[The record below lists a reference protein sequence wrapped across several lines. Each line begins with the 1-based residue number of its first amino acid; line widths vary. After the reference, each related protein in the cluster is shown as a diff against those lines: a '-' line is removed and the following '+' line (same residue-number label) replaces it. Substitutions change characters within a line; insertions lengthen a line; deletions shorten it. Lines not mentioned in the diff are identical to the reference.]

1 MLEAQDAGRFDA
13 GRACIPEEQVKNSRA
28 HALYD
33 QMQIEVLID
42 LLVCPVEREGKDML
56 EVLPK
61 IAKTQASY
69 ATNKV
74 LVLPMNLTISVSY
87 RCNSRCKTC
96 NVWQRPNDDFT
107 IEEYEKTFES
117 IGRDAYWFTFSGGEP
132 TLRKDLPEMVE
143 AAYRHCR
150 PGIINIPT
158 NGIQDKIIPARIE
171 RVLQAAPTSEVIINL
186 SLDGVGEKHDIVRGV
201 KGNFERAMR
210 TYAGLKALKAHYK
223 NFTLGVHTVISN
235 FNVDEFEHIYA
246 FVRDELKP
254 DSFIS
259 EIAEERVELDTV
271 GMGITPPIQKYQPVI
286 ERLQEGIRKA
296 EFSGV
301 SRITQAFRDRYYDI
315 VKRTLVEH
323 RQVIPCLA
331 GVASAQIAPNG
342 DVWTC
347 CIRAES
353 VGNLRE
359 HGYDFRSVWTTAHAD
374 ELRRSIKAGEC
385 YCPLANASYTNML
398 CHTPTLTSVA
408 LDVAKGSVTSALS
421 SKTSGTSARLRSLP
435 VINAADEAR
444 LSNGHTNGHKANTE
458 VEAKV

>member
-1 MLEAQDAGRFDA
+1 
-13 GRACIPEEQVKNSRA
+13 V
-28 HALYD
+28 
-33 QMQIEVLID
+33 
-42 LLVCPVEREGKDML
+42 L

-61 IAKTQASY
+61 IAKMQASY
-69 ATNKV
+69 ALGKP
-74 LVLPMNLTISVSY
+74 LALPMNLTISVSY

-107 IEEYEKTFES
+107 IEEYDRTFAS

-171 RVLQAAPTSEVIINL
+171 RVLQAAPTSDVIVNL

-210 TYAGLKALKAHYK
+210 TYAGLKALKGRYK

-235 FNVDEFEHIYA
+235 FNVDEFENIYA
-246 FVRDELKP
+246 FVRDEMKP

-286 ERLQEGIRKA
+286 ERLQEGIRNA
-296 EFSGV
+296 EFNGV

-315 VKRTLVEH
+315 VKRTLVEK
-323 RQVIPCLA
+323 RQVIPCMA

-359 HGYDFRSVWTTAHAD
+359 HDYDFRSVWTTSHAD

-408 LDVAKGSVTSALS
+408 LDVAKGSVTSAMS
-421 SKTSGTSARLRSLP
+421 SNKNGKSAKLRSLP
-435 VINAADEAR
+435 VINAADEAL
-444 LSNGHTNGHKANTE
+444 LSNGHTNGHKAHTE
-458 VEAKV
+458 IEIKV

>member
-1 MLEAQDAGRFDA
+1 
-13 GRACIPEEQVKNSRA
+13 V
-28 HALYD
+28 
-33 QMQIEVLID
+33 
-42 LLVCPVEREGKDML
+42 L

-61 IAKTQASY
+61 IAKMQASY
-69 ATNKV
+69 ALGKP
-74 LVLPMNLTISVSY
+74 LALPMNLTISVSY

-107 IEEYEKTFES
+107 IEEYDKTFAS
-117 IGRDAYWFTFSGGEP
+117 IGRAAYWFTFSGGEP
-132 TLRKDLPEMVE
+132 TLRKDLPDMI
-143 AAYRHCR
+143 ASAYRHCR
-150 PGIINIPT
+150 PGVINIPT
-158 NGIQDKIIPARIE
+158 NGIQDKIIPGRIE
-171 RVLQAAPTSEVIINL
+171 QVLQAAPTSDVIVNL

-210 TYAGLKALKAHYK
+210 TYAGLKALKGRYK

-235 FNVDEFEHIYA
+235 FNVDEFDNIRS
-246 FVRDELKP
+246 FVLNELKP
-254 DSFIS
+254 DNFIS

-286 ERLQEGIRKA
+286 ERLQEDIRTA
-296 EFSGV
+296 EYDSMIERV
-301 SRITQAFRDRYYDI
+301 TQAFRDNYYDI
-315 VKRTLVEH
+315 VKRTLVEK
-323 RQVIPCLA
+323 RQIIPCLA

-359 HGYDFRSVWTTAHAD
+359 HNYDFGSVWRTAKAD

-398 CHTPTLTSVA
+398 CHVPTVTKVGLRVA
-408 LDVAKGSVTSALS
+408 AGTAASTLAGNNGKSAK
-421 SKTSGTSARLRSLP
+421 LRNLP
-435 VINAADEAR
+435 VINAAQEEA
-444 LSNGHTNGHKANTE
+444 GDKVKAH
-458 VEAKV
+458 A

>member
-1 MLEAQDAGRFDA
+1 
-13 GRACIPEEQVKNSRA
+13 
-28 HALYD
+28 
-33 QMQIEVLID
+33 
-42 LLVCPVEREGKDML
+42 ML

-61 IAKTQASY
+61 IAKMQASY
-69 ATNKV
+69 ALGKP
-74 LVLPMNLTISVSY
+74 LALPMNLTISVSY

-117 IGRDAYWFTFSGGEP
+117 VGHAAYWFTFSGGEP
-132 TLRKDLPEMVE
+132 TLRKDLPEMVG

-150 PGIINIPT
+150 PGVINIPT
-158 NGIQDKIIPARIE
+158 NGIQDKIIPERVE
-171 RVLQAAPTSEVIINL
+171 RVLQAAPGSEVIINL
-186 SLDGVGEKHDIVRGV
+186 SLDGVGVKHDIVRGV

-210 TYAGLKALKAHYK
+210 TYAGLKALKGRYK

-235 FNVDEFEHIYA
+235 FNVDEFENIYA
-246 FVRDELKP
+246 FVRDELRP

-271 GMGITPPIQKYQPVI
+271 GMGITPPIEKYQPVI
-286 ERLQEGIRKA
+286 ERLQEGIHKA
-296 EFSGV
+296 EFGDV
-301 SRITQAFRDRYYDI
+301 TRITPRITQAFRDRYYNI
-315 VKRTLVEH
+315 VKRTLVEK
-323 RQVIPCLA
+323 RQIIPCLA

-359 HGYDFRSVWTTAHAD
+359 HNYDFKSVWTTSKAD

-398 CHTPTLTSVA
+398 CHVPTMTSVA
-408 LDVAKGSVTSALS
+408 LEVGKGSIAKAFSSANHG
-421 SKTSGTSARLRSLP
+421 KSAKLRELPVLNASAEAAAHNGNGKAAKMRELP
-435 VINAADEAR
+435 VINVADGVPAA
-444 LSNGHTNGHKANTE
+444 SNGHASDDSI
-458 VEAKV
+458 EATA

>member
-1 MLEAQDAGRFDA
+1 
-13 GRACIPEEQVKNSRA
+13 
-28 HALYD
+28 
-33 QMQIEVLID
+33 
-42 LLVCPVEREGKDML
+42 ML

-61 IAKTQASY
+61 IAKMQASY
-69 ATNKV
+69 ALGKP
-74 LVLPMNLTISVSY
+74 LALPMNLTISVSY

-107 IEEYEKTFES
+107 IEEYDKTFAS
-117 IGRDAYWFTFSGGEP
+117 VGRAAYWFTFSGGEP
-132 TLRKDLPEMVE
+132 TLRKDLPEMVA

-158 NGIQDKIIPARIE
+158 NGIQDKIIPGRIE
-171 RVLQAAPTSEVIINL
+171 RVLQAAPTSDVIVNL
-186 SLDGVGEKHDIVRGV
+186 SLDGIGEKHDIVRGV

-210 TYAGLKALKAHYK
+210 TYAGLKALKGRYK

-235 FNVDEFEHIYA
+235 FNVDEFENVRA
-246 FVRDELKP
+246 FVRNELKP

-286 ERLQEGIRKA
+286 ERLQDDIRQS
-296 EFSGV
+296 EFNGV
-301 SRITQAFRDRYYDI
+301 SRITQSFRDRYYDL
-315 VKRTLVEH
+315 VKRTLVEK
-323 RQVIPCLA
+323 RQIIPCLA

-353 VGNLRE
+353 VGNLRD
-359 HGYDFRSVWTTAHAD
+359 HNYDFAATWRTSKAD

-385 YCPLANASYTNML
+385 YCPLANAAYTNML
-398 CHTPTLTSVA
+398 CHVPTLSSIG
-408 LDVAKGSVTSALS
+408 LEVAKGTATAAFSTS
-421 SKTSGTSARLRSLP
+421 KRGKSAKLRTLP

-444 LSNGHTNGHKANTE
+444 MTQQEANGKVEEVKA
-458 VEAKV
+458 

>member
-1 MLEAQDAGRFDA
+1 
-13 GRACIPEEQVKNSRA
+13 
-28 HALYD
+28 
-33 QMQIEVLID
+33 
-42 LLVCPVEREGKDML
+42 ML

-61 IAKTQASY
+61 IAKMQMSY
-69 ATNKV
+69 ALGKPIA
-74 LVLPMNLTISVSY
+74 LPMNFTISVSY

-107 IEEYEKTFES
+107 LEEYEKTFAS

-132 TLRKDLPEMVE
+132 TLRKDLPEMV
-143 AAYRHCR
+143 ASAYRHCR

-158 NGIQDKIIPARIE
+158 NGIQDSVIPSRIE
-171 RVLQAAPTSEVIINL
+171 QVLQAAPTSEVIVNL
-186 SLDGVGEKHDIVRGV
+186 SLDGVGEKHDIIRGV
-201 KGNFERAMR
+201 KGNFARAMR
-210 TYAGLKALKAHYK
+210 TYAGLKTLKERYK

-235 FNVDEFEHIYA
+235 FNVAEFDTIYA

-286 ERLQEGIRKA
+286 ERLQEGIRNA

-301 SRITQAFRDRYYDI
+301 SQVTQAFRDRYYDV
-315 VKRTLVEH
+315 VKRTLVEK
-323 RQVIPCLA
+323 RQVIPCMA

-359 HGYDFRSVWTTAHAD
+359 HEYDFRATWTTVRAN

-385 YCPLANASYTNML
+385 HCPLANASYTNML
-398 CHTPTLTSVA
+398 CHTPTLASVA
-408 LDVAKGSVTSALS
+408 TQVGKEIVTSRLGGDRSAKRRSLTVINTPGTYGSSSNNSYHTQNARGETTFFIENTYSRGSVNAEGLADT
-421 SKTSGTSARLRSLP
+421 AR
-435 VINAADEAR
+435 
-444 LSNGHTNGHKANTE
+444 
-458 VEAKV
+458 

>member
-1 MLEAQDAGRFDA
+1 
-13 GRACIPEEQVKNSRA
+13 
-28 HALYD
+28 
-33 QMQIEVLID
+33 
-42 LLVCPVEREGKDML
+42 
-56 EVLPK
+56 
-61 IAKTQASY
+61 
-69 ATNKV
+69 
-74 LVLPMNLTISVSY
+74 
-87 RCNSRCKTC
+87 
-96 NVWQRPNDDFT
+96 
-107 IEEYEKTFES
+107 
-117 IGRDAYWFTFSGGEP
+117 
-132 TLRKDLPEMVE
+132 
-143 AAYRHCR
+143 
-150 PGIINIPT
+150 
-158 NGIQDKIIPARIE
+158 
-171 RVLQAAPTSEVIINL
+171 VIVNL

-210 TYAGLKALKAHYK
+210 TYAGLKALKGRYK

-235 FNVDEFEHIYA
+235 FNIDELENIYA
-246 FVRDELKP
+246 FVRDTLQP

-286 ERLQEGIRKA
+286 NKLQAGIRKA

-353 VGNLRE
+353 VGNLRDYD
-359 HGYDFRSVWTTAHAD
+359 YDFRTVWSTAKAD

-398 CHTPTLTSVA
+398 CHPPTLTDVA
-408 LDVAKGSVTSALS
+408 LDVTKGTAIAALTTKQGGKSAKLH
-421 SKTSGTSARLRSLP
+421 SLP
-435 VINAADEAR
+435 AINAVDEAQTASRR
-444 LSNGHTNGHKANTE
+444 L
-458 VEAKV
+458 

>member
-1 MLEAQDAGRFDA
+1 
-13 GRACIPEEQVKNSRA
+13 V
-28 HALYD
+28 
-33 QMQIEVLID
+33 
-42 LLVCPVEREGKDML
+42 L
-56 EVLPK
+56 EVIPK
-61 IAKTQASY
+61 IAKMQASY
-69 ATNKV
+69 ALGKP
-74 LVLPMNLTISVSY
+74 LALPMNLTISVSY

-107 IEEYEKTFES
+107 LEEYEKTFAS

-132 TLRKDLPEMVE
+132 TLRKDLPEIVA

-158 NGIQDKIIPARIE
+158 NGIQDKIIPERIE
-171 RVLQAAPTSEVIINL
+171 RVLQAAPGSEVIINL
-186 SLDGVGEKHDIVRGV
+186 SLDGVGERHDIVRGV

-210 TYAGLKALKAHYK
+210 TYAGLKALKGRYQ

-235 FNVDEFEHIYA
+235 FNVEEFEGIYA

-271 GMGITPPIQKYQPVI
+271 GMGITPPIEKYQPVI

-301 SRITQAFRDRYYDI
+301 SRITQAFRDRYYDL
-315 VKRTLVEH
+315 VKRTLVEQ

-331 GVASAQIAPNG
+331 GIASAQIAPNG

-359 HGYDFRSVWTTAHAD
+359 HGYDFRAVWSSAQAS

-398 CHTPTLTSVA
+398 CHTPTLSSVA
-408 LDVAKGSVTSALS
+408 LDVARGSVTAALASRNRSKSA
-421 SKTSGTSARLRSLP
+421 KLRTLP
-435 VINAADEAR
+435 VINAAGEVR
-444 LSNGHTNGHKANTE
+444 QSNGHTNGHKADAE
-458 VEAKV
+458 VEIKV

>member
-1 MLEAQDAGRFDA
+1 
-13 GRACIPEEQVKNSRA
+13 
-28 HALYD
+28 
-33 QMQIEVLID
+33 
-42 LLVCPVEREGKDML
+42 ML

-61 IAKTQASY
+61 IAKLQASY
-69 ATNKV
+69 ALGKP
-74 LVLPMNLTISVSY
+74 LALPLNLTISVSY

-107 IEEYEKTFES
+107 LEEYEKTFAS
-117 IGRDAYWFTFSGGEP
+117 IGTDAYWFTFSGGEP
-132 TLRKDLPEMVE
+132 TLRKDLPEIIG

-158 NGIQDKIIPARIE
+158 NGIQDHLIPGRIE
-171 RVLQAAPTSEVIINL
+171 RILQLAPKSEVIVNL

-201 KGNFERAMR
+201 KGNFARAMR
-210 TYAGLKALKAHYK
+210 TYAGLQALKGRYK

-235 FNVDEFEHIYA
+235 FNIDEFDTIYT

-271 GMGITPPIQKYQPVI
+271 GMGITPPAEKYKRVI
-286 ERLQEGIRKA
+286 ERLQEGIHKA

-301 SRITQAFRDRYYDI
+301 SRITQAFRDRYYDL
-315 VKRTLVEH
+315 VKQTLVEK

-331 GVASAQIAPNG
+331 GIASAQIAPNG

-353 VGNLRE
+353 VGNLRD
-359 HGYDFRSVWTTAHAD
+359 HHYDFRAAWTTTKAQS
-374 ELRRSIKAGEC
+374 LRQSIKAGEC

-398 CHTPTLTSVA
+398 CHTPTATSVGLA
-408 LDVAKGSVTSALS
+408 VTKGVIS
-421 SKTSGTSARLRSLP
+421 SFPSSRGSNSGKHAVLP
-435 VINAADEAR
+435 VINQP
-444 LSNGHTNGHKANTE
+444 G
-458 VEAKV
+458 